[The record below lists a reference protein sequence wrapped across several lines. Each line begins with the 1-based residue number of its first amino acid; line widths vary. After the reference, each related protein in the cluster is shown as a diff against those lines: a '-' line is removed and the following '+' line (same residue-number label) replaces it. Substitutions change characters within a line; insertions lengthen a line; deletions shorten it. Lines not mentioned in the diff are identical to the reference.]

1 MMNFQHV
8 HNIKGARNTNAKCL
22 HDLLKKHYSD
32 KASVEVFP
40 AIVTS
45 MNAEDITKSLIF
57 VHLVVLFTEGKSKG
71 EDKGDGKEEEK
82 VLLDPSYDVFSEEN
96 KRYYLN
102 IKEFVDSIEVPE
114 NKQNDLKCIAT
125 DFLTLN
131 ENAKQIVAGTFDQHN
146 RELYER
152 QIEYVN
158 LKFALNPV

>member
-1 MMNFQHV
+1 MENIVFHMMNFQHV

-32 KASVEVFP
+32 KATVEVFP

-45 MNAEDITKSLIF
+45 ANTEDITKSLIF
-57 VHLVVLFTEGKSKG
+57 VHLVVLFTE
-71 EDKGDGKEEEK
+71 GKEEEK

-114 NKQNDLKCIAT
+114 NKQKDLKYIAT
-125 DFLTLN
+125 DFLALN
-131 ENAKQIVAGTFDQHN
+131 ETAKQIVAGTYDKYN
-146 RELYER
+146 VELYER
-152 QIEYVN
+152 QTEYVN
-158 LKFALNPV
+158 LKEQLS